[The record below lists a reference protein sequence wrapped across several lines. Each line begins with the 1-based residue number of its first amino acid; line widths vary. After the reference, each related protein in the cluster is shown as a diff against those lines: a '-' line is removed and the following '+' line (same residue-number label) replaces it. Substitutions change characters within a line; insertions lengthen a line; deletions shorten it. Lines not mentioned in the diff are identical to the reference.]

1 MGYPDPLIALSDVSL
16 IRKNRTELDRLNIQ
30 FRSGIVHAIL
40 GKYGSGKS
48 LLVSILRG
56 SEKPTGGSLMVLG
69 KRYSHLRIR
78 ESMKMGIAVLQHF
91 DQFIDNLRV
100 KEFLYDAH
108 YSHNASIVSRKKMN
122 DYYRHLQEVYGIPD
136 YGELPLSRIPL
147 SDKFFLSIVKQVDMG
162 PKVIILDEIL
172 DKLNSTQLSKTI
184 SILRERADAG
194 VAIVLITNN
203 IEEVYNIAED
213 VSILKNGKL
222 IYGDDIRK
230 IEKINLIKLAYIEIS
245 KSDSGAVADQAFYQL
260 LKYNEAILYELPINL
275 LIIDREMVVK
285 IANKSARSFF
295 MMDNH
300 VQLDIPVER
309 LFHDN
314 TPIFIAIVKAFDR
327 QEATILHNIL
337 LELGENQ
344 YRVSIKTNPIFD
356 GPDFIGLIIAI
367 EDVTEQELTRENS
380 S

>member
-1 MGYPDPLIALSDVSL
+1 MTITDIF
-16 IRKNRTELDRLNIQ
+16 RK
-30 FRSGIVHAIL
+30 S
-40 GKYGSGKS
+40 
-48 LLVSILRG
+48 
-56 SEKPTGGSLMVLG
+56 TGL
-69 KRYSHLRIR
+69 
-78 ESMKMGIAVLQHF
+78 
-91 DQFIDNLRV
+91 
-100 KEFLYDAH
+100 
-108 YSHNASIVSRKKMN
+108 
-122 DYYRHLQEVYGIPD
+122 PD

-337 LELGENQ
+337 LELGEKPVSSEYQ
-344 YRVSIKTNPIFD
+344 DESDIRRSGLHRSDYRHRGCNGAGINKRKTLHDRKPRL
-356 GPDFIGLIIAI
+356 GGSPVGGC
-367 EDVTEQELTRENS
+367 S
-380 S
+380 P